1 MKKKKTKSKK
11 SIRVKLW
18 EYTDKHPRVDKFL
31 LELVDI
37 VDKFMVAYYIFTA
50 LLIAIPVIIAYCA
63 LPEEIRNVSSAIIG
77 SIISLIVIPLII
89 NAINRKRENE
99 NKRFDENKEL
109 YLELSEL
116 LIQILSKDGIIVEDN
131 RRRFKDYIVS
141 NYHYMCLN
149 FSSKLI
155 SLIYRTYRAYLN
167 NQTENVKSYSNKC
180 IEIIRKESGVG
191 KDFMYSSMIFEL
203 INK

>member
-1 MKKKKTKSKK
+1 M
-11 SIRVKLW
+11 
-18 EYTDKHPRVDKFL
+18 
-31 LELVDI
+31 
-37 VDKFMVAYYIFTA
+37 
-50 LLIAIPVIIAYCA
+50 
-63 LPEEIRNVSSAIIG
+63 
-77 SIISLIVIPLII
+77 VIPLII

-116 LIQILSKDGIIVEDN
+116 LIQILSKDEIIEDN

-167 NQTENVKSYSNKC
+167 NQTENVKSYSNK
-180 IEIIRKESGVG
+180 
-191 KDFMYSSMIFEL
+191 
-203 INK
+203 